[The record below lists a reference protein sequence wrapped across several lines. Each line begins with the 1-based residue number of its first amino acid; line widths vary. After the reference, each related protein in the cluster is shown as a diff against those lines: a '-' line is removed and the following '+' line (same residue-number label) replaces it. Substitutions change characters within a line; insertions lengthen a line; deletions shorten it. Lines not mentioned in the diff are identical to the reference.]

1 MINETT
7 SSKLIYLVDFYY
19 NYNDDVVSFYIVIN
33 DNDDMKNIRHE
44 IINKIEYD
52 KKMEINGVVFIYVR
66 LFFNY
71 VNWI

>member
-19 NYNDDVVSFYIVIN
+19 NYNNDVVSFYVVIN

-44 IINKIEYD
+44 IINKIEYRIIVRVSIVD
-52 KKMEINGVVFIYVR
+52 SYFVR
-66 LFFNY
+66 LSD
-71 VNWI
+71 VI